1 MGLVDL
7 FVRGR
12 GARQHERGP
21 WPARLG
27 REPGQRAHPDRDAEP
42 IAEVGDGRYALRERG
57 LGALQVTALEAGYA
71 EQLEGPGLGG
81 GEAKR
86 RG

>member
-7 FVRGR
+7 FVRR
-12 GARQHERGP
+12 RSARQHERGA
-21 WPARLG
+21 WPAPLG
-27 REPGQRAHPDRDAEP
+27 CEPGQGAHPDRDGEP
-42 IAEVGDGRYALRERG
+42 IADVGNGRYALRERG